1 MRPLITACMAAFTR
15 ATASPNNN
23 NSPGTTPPPF
33 NFLCGAVDPFHCFQP
48 PPFSIRPPPPAS
60 RSRAGSTASSSST
73 SRSRAGSKTRDDPQ
87 RDRGATGG
95 EGDGLDIGLLVA
107 GIGASSGAPPRAA
120 IAAPAGAAAVAAAP
134 AATPSPPLA
143 HIVDMP
149 HRGGNHSAAGLAVAV
164 ACASLPHAVRL
175 YSALCALA
183 AVSASRCGQRRTA
196 LSYSFRRAVLLA
208 REGEVDAACAAAARV
223 AGGGVTGVV
232 GCAAALLSIAC
243 ARPRQGRGGAAP
255 AHLLRIAAALLHP
268 AARGSA
274 VGAWAALCNSAAQP
288 GQAQPS
294 QRWPPDERGLCGALL
309 ALLVRLPAGGLGGV
323 GLMSPLI
330 PPPLL
335 APSLPLP
342 AILAL
347 PARPLFS
354 TAVCIVGADPL
365 QLPLPPLG
373 TSGHRTSPPPSPL
386 LLPLLSRLLSPRPAC
401 GGKPAWLC
409 VHVALGGLVELAGSL
424 PSHVSVELTPLDAE
438 EAAQFEAWDEAS
450 GGGGGVGLG
459 WNGGSGTNRTGSVDK
474 RGGGGRGGQFHC
486 FPSR

>member
-175 YSALCALA
+175 YSAHCALA
-183 AVSASRCGQRRTA
+183 TVSASRCAVGRTEGLEFVVGRSLLDSGLRR
-196 LSYSFRRAVLLA
+196 LA
-208 REGEVDAACAAAARV
+208 DVRV
-223 AGGGVTGVV
+223 AGLCACWV
-232 GCAAALLSIAC
+232 AAAWRWGL
-243 ARPRQGRGGAAP
+243 GR
-255 AHLLRIAAALLHP
+255 
-268 AARGSA
+268 
-274 VGAWAALCNSAAQP
+274 AAQW
-288 GQAQPS
+288 GLLGYGAVALAVN
-294 QRWPPDERGLCGALL
+294 LCG
-309 ALLVRLPAGGLGGV
+309 
-323 GLMSPLI
+323 
-330 PPPLL
+330 
-335 APSLPLP
+335 
-342 AILAL
+342 
-347 PARPLFS
+347 
-354 TAVCIVGADPL
+354 
-365 QLPLPPLG
+365 
-373 TSGHRTSPPPSPL
+373 
-386 LLPLLSRLLSPRPAC
+386 
-401 GGKPAWLC
+401 
-409 VHVALGGLVELAGSL
+409 
-424 PSHVSVELTPLDAE
+424 
-438 EAAQFEAWDEAS
+438 
-450 GGGGGVGLG
+450 
-459 WNGGSGTNRTGSVDK
+459 
-474 RGGGGRGGQFHC
+474 
-486 FPSR
+486 